1 MIRPLVMLWVL
12 ALDAGVT
19 IIPAPTP
26 AVAPKTLSAE
36 DLEVVKNLELLE
48 NLDSSTELE
57 LLQELSLER

>member
-19 IIPAPTP
+19 ATPPPTKP
-26 AVAPKTLSAE
+26 VAPKTLSAE

-48 NLDSSTELE
+48 NLDSSSELE

>member
-19 IIPAPTP
+19 VTP
-26 AVAPKTLSAE
+26 ATTPVAPKTLSAE